1 MLYVQESGV
10 IFERF
15 VGRVLDNELSN
26 DNCLYAPKA
35 ESGENRILEEF
46 FFFFWGKLT
55 CLN

>member
-15 VGRVLDNELSN
+15 GGRVLDNELSN
-26 DNCLYAPKA
+26 DNCLYAAKA
-35 ESGENRILEEF
+35 ESGENRILEDIF
-46 FFFFWGKLT
+46 FFLGKLA